1 MDWTKSKTILIV
13 ALLVTNL
20 FLLTT
25 YRFSGD
31 RSSADA
37 AQLES
42 ETIALLEEQNIFI
55 KGELPERH
63 SDMPVLTV
71 TYSRLDETFLSEK
84 LDAQVPLGPS
94 YRNRESILMMVED
107 FLKSCGVW
115 NGGVVLESY
124 QHDGDRILVSY
135 ANVYEE
141 FRIEESYILC
151 TVVGGKVEALERVW
165 LEPVAFGRTK
175 RSTMSASAAL
185 LSLLSKK
192 HAQGAVLVEGIE
204 LIYWLDQQDYTGE
217 NMISDTAFPT
227 WKITY
232 NDGQILRV
240 PAYGE

>member
-1 MDWTKSKTILIV
+1 MIV

-25 YRFSGD
+25 YRFSGNGTA
-31 RSSADA
+31 ADA
-37 AQLES
+37 AQLEA
-42 ETIALLEEQNIFI
+42 ETIALLEEKNIFI
-55 KGELPERH
+55 EGELPERH

-71 TYSRLDETFLSEK
+71 TYSRLDEEFLQDK
-84 LDAQVPLGPS
+84 LDGQVPLGPS
-94 YRNRESILMMVED
+94 YRNRESILMIVED
-107 FLKSCGVW
+107 FLNNCGVW
-115 NGGVVLESY
+115 NDQVSLESY
-124 QHDGDRILVSY
+124 EHDGDRILVTY
-135 ANVYEE
+135 ANRYEE
-141 FRIEESYILC
+141 FRIEESYIRC
-151 TVVGGKVEALERVW
+151 TVEGGVVAGLERYW

-192 HAQGAVLVEGIE
+192 HAQGAVLVEDIE
-204 LIYWLDQQDYTGE
+204 MIYWLDQQDYTGE